1 MVDVGIVVINM
12 KKVDMRVL
20 DHNVRNKSF
29 EEVQL
34 GYNDE
39 EALREA
45 SRCLNCPNPQC
56 VKGCPVGV
64 RIPQF
69 IEAIKNEDL
78 KKAYDIIRES
88 SSLPAV
94 CSRVCPQEKQ
104 CQSKCVKG
112 YKGDA
117 ISIGALERYVADHA
131 LKNNFDNVK
140 TELRRYIN
148 IRIRIS

>member
-1 MVDVGIVVINM
+1 MGDVEIVVINM

-20 DHNVRNKSF
+20 NHNVRNKSF

-69 IEAIKNEDL
+69 IEAYE
-78 KKAYDIIRES
+78 KAVVPIFVTVSGI
-88 SSLPAV
+88 L
-94 CSRVCPQEKQ
+94 
-104 CQSKCVKG
+104 
-112 YKGDA
+112 
-117 ISIGALERYVADHA
+117 
-131 LKNNFDNVK
+131 
-140 TELRRYIN
+140 
-148 IRIRIS
+148 